1 MENIIK
7 QLLITEIID
16 EINEPKYNEFIKKR
30 CEFHLQNISFNKQL
44 TPRHNKGYISEEL
57 FTNKI
62 NRCHANVYNN
72 GYIRQCSNSSKCN
85 DLCGLHI
92 NIKKN
97 KGFLIFGDINN
108 DYRKHIKYNCLNC
121 NAVTFNNGLI
131 DQCSN
136 VKHINNLCCRHDKY
150 LINNKRLKYGLINK

>member
-72 GYIRQCSNSSKCN
+72 GCVRQCSNKIKCEK
-85 DLCGLHI
+85 LCGKHK
-92 NIKKN
+92 NIKSKY
-97 KGFLIFGDINN
+97 GYLIFGDINI
-108 DYRKHIKYNCLNC
+108 DYRDNIRYDEEKCGAITFKKGILSQC
-121 NAVTFNNGLI
+121 NKEK
-131 DQCSN
+131 CE
-136 VKHINNLCCRHDKY
+136 NNLCSHHHKY
-150 LINNKRLKYGLINK
+150 NQINNCLKYGSLFK